1 MQESIAERKR
11 NFAVIVNFSSAA
23 ALDYALE
30 EELFV
35 RVSFDQILNQ
45 LHFLKYNLGSILV
58 RSLKIRETLFI
69 FKRHSAKHLSF

>member
-45 LHFLKYNLGSILV
+45 LHFLKHYLGSLLL
-58 RSLKIRETLFI
+58 RNLKTRETLFT
-69 FKRHSAKHLSF
+69 FRLHNREPL

>member
-45 LHFLKYNLGSILV
+45 LHFLKILFGLIIIEK
-58 RSLKIRETLFI
+58 SEN
-69 FKRHSAKHLSF
+69 S

>member
-1 MQESIAERKR
+1 MQESIAERKRKR

-35 RVSFDQILNQ
+35 RVLFA
-45 LHFLKYNLGSILV
+45 
-58 RSLKIRETLFI
+58 KI
-69 FKRHSAKHLSF
+69 

>member
-23 ALDYALE
+23 GLDYALE

-45 LHFLKYNLGSILV
+45 LHFLKI
-58 RSLKIRETLFI
+58 
-69 FKRHSAKHLSF
+69 SFRLIIIEKSENSWNFVYIQAT